1 MIRKF
6 KFLTYILLFLALLP
20 NQLFSQHLTE
30 DIFKFSRALGYISS
44 YYVDSVNSEKL
55 VEDAIIDILKEL
67 DPHSVYIPADEVKE
81 MNEPLEGNFEGIGIQ
96 FNILEDTIYVISPI
110 SGGPS
115 EKVGI
120 RAGDRIVEIDG
131 ENVAGVNISTTGV
144 RDRLLGE
151 KGTKVN
157 VGIKR
162 KGVNDILHFTI
173 IRDKIPIYSVD
184 AAYLIDSEIAY
195 IKINRFAMTTIE
207 EFKEKMNK
215 LKEQGANS
223 IILDLRG
230 NGGGYLDKAIE
241 LADQFLEQDRLIVYT
256 KGLKV
261 PKMENFSTSSGIFKK
276 GKVVVLI
283 DEGSASAS
291 EIVSGAIQDWD
302 RGIIIG
308 RRSFGKGLV
317 QKPMYLPD
325 GSMIRLTVARYYT
338 PTGRLIQK
346 PYESGAEEY
355 AKELL
360 NRYEHGEFV
369 SKDSIDFP
377 DSLKYYTLKNQRIV
391 YGGGGIMPDIFVPL
405 DTTSVTDY
413 YSKMVRQGVLNSFVL
428 EYIDNNRKKLK
439 SNYTNFESFKNEFEV
454 DEEILNDLREYG
466 EENKI
471 DITDKE
477 YEDSRKNF
485 SLIVKGL
492 IARDLWDMSE
502 YFQIVNTRD
511 EGFKKAIEVIKEWDK
526 YQKQVLNTPQTSTF

>member
-1 MIRKF
+1 MKKINH
-6 KFLTYILLFLALLP
+6 LIYIALFLIMGLP
-20 NQLFSQHLTE
+20 AQVFSQYLTE
-30 DIFKFSRALGYISS
+30 DIFKFSRALGNISN
-44 YYVDSVNSEKL
+44 YYVDSVDTEEM
-55 VEDAIIDILKEL
+55 VENAIISILKDL
-67 DPHSVYIPADEVKE
+67 DPHSTYIPADEVKE

-96 FNILEDTIYVISPI
+96 FNVLDDTIYVISPI

-131 ENVAGVNISTTGV
+131 ENVAGVKISTTGV

-151 KGTKVN
+151 KGTKVE

-162 KGVNDILHFTI
+162 RGVDEILYFTI

-184 AAYLIDSEIAY
+184 AAYLVDDEIAY
-195 IKINRFAMTTIE
+195 IKINRFALTTVD
-207 EFKEKMNK
+207 EFTEKLLK

-241 LADQFLEQDRLIVYT
+241 LADQFLDKDKLIVYT

-261 PKMENFSTSSGIFKK
+261 PKMESKSTSQGIFKE
-276 GKVVVLI
+276 GKVVILI

-291 EIVSGAIQDWD
+291 EIVSGAVQDWD
-302 RGIIIG
+302 RGIIVG

-346 PYESGAEEY
+346 PYENGAEDY

-360 NRYEHGEFV
+360 TRYEHGEFV
-369 SKDSIDFP
+369 TKDSIDFP
-377 DSLKYYTLKNQRIV
+377 DSLKYFTLENNRVV

-405 DTTSVTDY
+405 DTTRVTDF
-413 YSKMVRQGVLNSFVL
+413 YSKLIRQGVLNSFVL
-428 EYIDNNRKKLK
+428 EYFDKNRDKLK
-439 SNYTNFESFKNEFEV
+439 SKYSDFDAYNQNFSV
-454 DEEILNDLREYG
+454 DDKMLQNLVEYG
-466 EENKI
+466 KENKI
-471 DITDKE
+471 EAKE
-477 YEDSRKNF
+477 GEFEKSKDDLKI
-485 SLIVKGL
+485 LLKAL
-492 IARDLWDMSE
+492 IARDMWDMSE
-502 YFQIVNTRD
+502 YFQIMNTRD
-511 EGFKKAIEVIKEWDK
+511 KGFNKAVEIIDNWNK
-526 YQKQVLNTPQTSTF
+526 YQKQVFNTL

>member
-1 MIRKF
+1 MKKHIY
-6 KFLTYILLFLALLP
+6 YIYITLFLIVLP
-20 NQLFSQHLTE
+20 FQLFSQYLTE

-44 YYVDSVNSEKL
+44 YYVDSVNSEKI
-55 VEDAIIDILKEL
+55 VEDAIVDILKDL

-131 ENVAGVNISTTGV
+131 ENVAGVDISTTGV

-157 VGIKR
+157 VGVKR
-162 KGVNDILHFTI
+162 KNVSEILYFTI

-184 AAYLIDSEIAY
+184 AAYLVDQEIAY
-195 IKINRFAMTTIE
+195 IKINRFAMTTVD
-207 EFKEKMNK
+207 EFKEKITA
-215 LKEQGANS
+215 LKKQGANS

-241 LADQFLEQDRLIVYT
+241 LADQFLEKDKLIVYT

-261 PKMENFSTSSGIFKK
+261 PRMENFSTSNGIFKD
-276 GKVVVLI
+276 GKVVILI

-346 PYESGAEEY
+346 PYESGSEEY

-360 NRYEHGEFV
+360 NRFEHGEFV
-369 SKDSIDFP
+369 NKDSINLP
-377 DSLKYYTLKNQRIV
+377 DSLKYYTLQNKRLV

-413 YSKMVRQGVLNSFVL
+413 YSKMVRQGLLNSFVL

-439 SNYTNFESFKNEFEV
+439 SNYNDFQSFNSKFEV
-454 DEEILNDLREYG
+454 DEKILKEIREYG
-466 EENKI
+466 KKNKVEV
-471 DITDKE
+471 TDEE
-477 YEDSRKNF
+477 YENSKENF
-485 SLIVKGL
+485 RLIVKGL

-511 EGFKKAIEVIKEWDK
+511 KGFNKAIEVIKEWDK
-526 YQKQVLNTPQTSTF
+526 YQKQVLTLP

>member
-1 MIRKF
+1 MVKLKNYRYIIII
-6 KFLTYILLFLALLP
+6 FLFIFPSRIY
-20 NQLFSQHLTE
+20 SQYLTE

-44 YYVDSVNSEKL
+44 YYVDSVDTKKI
-55 VEDAIIDILKEL
+55 VEDAIINALKEL

-96 FNILEDTIYVISPI
+96 FNILNDTIYVISPI

-115 EKVGI
+115 EKVGL

-131 ENVAGVNISTTGV
+131 ENVAIIEITSQGV

-162 KGVNDILHFTI
+162 KGVDELLYFTI
-173 IRDKIPIYSVD
+173 VRDKIPIYSVD
-184 AAYLIDSEIAY
+184 AAYLIDDEIAY
-195 IKINRFAMTTIE
+195 IKINRFAMTTVDEYLEKINIL
-207 EFKEKMNK
+207 KEK
-215 LKEQGANS
+215 GAKS

-241 LADQFLEQDRLIVYT
+241 LADQFLEKGQMLVYT
-256 KGLKV
+256 KGLRSPKAESYATGKGICKEEKV
-261 PKMENFSTSSGIFKK
+261 L
-276 GKVVVLI
+276 VLI

-302 RGIIIG
+302 RGIVVG

-317 QKPMYLPD
+317 QKPMFLPD

-346 PYESGAEEY
+346 PYENGKEEY
-355 AKELL
+355 EKELY
-360 NRYEHGEFV
+360 NRYEHGEFLNE
-369 SKDSIDFP
+369 DSITLL
-377 DSLKYYTLKNQRIV
+377 DSLRYKTLKNKRIV

-405 DTTSVTDY
+405 DTTSVTDL
-413 YSKMVRQGVLNSFVL
+413 YSKTVRQGVLNAFVL
-428 EYIDNNRKKLK
+428 KYIDKNRRKLR
-439 SNYTNFESFKNEFEV
+439 SNYPDFEV
-454 DEEILNDLREYG
+454 YNKKFEVSDKILNDLLEYTK
-466 EENKI
+466 ENKI
-471 DITDKE
+471 ESTEEEFEKSKD
-477 YEDSRKNF
+477 NF
-485 SLIVKGL
+485 RLIVKAL

-502 YFQIVNTRD
+502 YFQIVNVRD
-511 EGFKKAIEVIKEWDK
+511 KGFNKALEIMRDWET
-526 YQKQVLNTPQTSTF
+526 YQKQVLNAQ